1 MFEESAKDKEE
12 NVSFCDEAL
21 VVFCHLKVE
30 PPEVYSPNLANV
42 LNEVNCL
49 VTVVDIVCTNI

>member
-1 MFEESAKDKEE
+1 
-12 NVSFCDEAL
+12 VL
-21 VVFCHLKVE
+21 CHLKVE

-42 LNEVNCL
+42 LNVVNCL